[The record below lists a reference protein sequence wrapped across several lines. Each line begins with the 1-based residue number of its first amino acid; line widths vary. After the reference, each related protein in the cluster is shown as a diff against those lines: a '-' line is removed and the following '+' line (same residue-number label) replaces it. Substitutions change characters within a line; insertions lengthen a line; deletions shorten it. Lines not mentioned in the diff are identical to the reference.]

1 MKYPTEES
9 RARYARARKACQN
22 LSSVLCYRIDEAQ
35 AYMPRPLQEGVNFPA
50 ENLCLVPTAD
60 GYPYDLTE
68 AVRETLTTVLVIE
81 PGSTTGGRS
90 TFYFTVIIC
99 RGGKVEKHP
108 AMRLWVSLER
118 QCYLVPDPDGGN
130 ADGECFVLNRGVR
143 ATASPWPTEIER
155 EFGLLHADALLLA
168 P

>member
-9 RARYARARKACQN
+9 RARYARAYKAGHI
-22 LSSVLCYRIDEAQ
+22 LGSMLCYRTEEAQ
-35 AYMPRPLQEGVNFPA
+35 AYMPPALQEGVNFPA

-68 AVRETLTTVLVIE
+68 AVRETRTTVLVIE
-81 PGSTTGGRS
+81 PGSTTDGRP

-99 RGGKVEKHP
+99 RAGKVEKHP
-108 AMRLWVSLER
+108 AMRLWVNLER
-118 QCYLVPDPDGGN
+118 LCYLVPDPDGGD
-130 ADGECFVLNRGVR
+130 AHGECFVLNRGVR
-143 ATASPWPTEIER
+143 GAAAPWANEAER
-155 EFGLLHADALLLA
+155 NFGLLHADAILLA